1 MDALKEPGVA
11 ALAIPHHIRNAPTKL
26 MKDMGYGDGYKYN
39 PDYLDGKVKQE
50 YLPEA
55 LRGRSF
61 LEDTDLGSKV
71 DPDLIEDDELMPE
84 ID

>member
-1 MDALKEPGVA
+1 
-11 ALAIPHHIRNAPTKL
+11 L

>member
-1 MDALKEPGVA
+1 
-11 ALAIPHHIRNAPTKL
+11 
-26 MKDMGYGDGYKYN
+26 MKDLGYGDGYKYN